1 VFIYG
6 ESEFTIMR
14 TPAWLIDR
22 ALVIIALFLVLIIAT
37 TTVWA
42 LLFRESP
49 DREEPVTASEAAA
62 DGVVEQT
69 FAGIGRLRAI
79 LQKEPGKDGA
89 TVIIRVVFPYNAA
102 DRAFTE
108 ELVKNTGDFRETIT
122 AYFAGLTVSN
132 PKLRDEAAI
141 KADLL
146 ERFNLRLRLGKIDRL
161 FFSEFLII
169 E

>member
-1 VFIYG
+1 
-6 ESEFTIMR
+6 MR
-14 TPAWLIDR
+14 TPIRLIDR
-22 ALVIIALFLVLIIAT
+22 ALVVIILFLVFIIAA
-37 TTVWA
+37 TTVWV

-49 DREEPVTASEAAA
+49 DREEPAAASKTAA

-69 FAGIGRLRAI
+69 FAGIGRLRAV
-79 LQKEPGKDGA
+79 LKKEPGKDGA
-89 TVIIRVVFPYNAA
+89 TVIIRVVFPYYAV

-122 AYFAGLTVSN
+122 AYFAGLTVSD